1 MASATIQTSF
11 QLDPGTAKA
20 IEDLKVAFG
29 VSSNTA
35 VIRKAV
41 ALARIAAKHED
52 PTDGTV
58 TVIDGAGAPVKVS
71 LAG

>member
-1 MASATIQTSF
+1 MASVQTSF

-20 IEDLKVAFG
+20 IEELKEAFG

-41 ALARIAAKHED
+41 ALARIAARNEN
-52 PTDGTV
+52 PADGTV
-58 TVIDGAGAPVKVS
+58 TVLDINGAPVKVS